1 MNAKRSSFRLVT
13 MIALIAMLAAT
24 PASVEADHSFLGFH
38 WPREENPF
46 SLRFG
51 DNVSSGW
58 DSHLR
63 ETAEEWSESSVLNVR
78 VVEGST
84 TGRRCVPSN
93 RRVQVC
99 SAAYGDNGILYV
111 STIWV
116 IDSHITQ
123 GTIQLNDTYLNAAPF
138 NTRPW
143 RRYIMCQQIGFTLGL
158 DLQDFDPFNTNLGS
172 CTDVTFNPSGPPR
185 NTKPNRHDFD
195 MLKQIYAHLDGT
207 VDDLTLASR
216 ASPDFDALAN
226 ADARTAESW
235 GAKTLESADG
245 RSALY
250 TRDFGNGLMTLT
262 FVSWAK

>member
-1 MNAKRSSFRLVT
+1 MLIKKSSFRLV
-13 MIALIAMLAAT
+13 MAIALIAMLATT
-24 PASVEADHSFLGFH
+24 PASVGADHSFLGFH
-38 WPREENPF
+38 WPRAENPF
-46 SLRFG
+46 TLRFG

-63 ETAEEWSESSVLNVR
+63 ETAEEWSASSVLNLR

-111 STIWV
+111 ATIWV
-116 IDSHITQ
+116 INSHITQ

-143 RRYIMCQQIGFTLGL
+143 RRYILCQQIGFTLGL
-158 DLQDFDPFNTNLGS
+158 DLQDFDPTNKNLGS
-172 CTDVTFNPSGPPR
+172 CTDVTFNPSGPPS
-185 NTKPNRHDFD
+185 NKEPNRHDYE
-195 MLKQIYAHLDGT
+195 MLKQIYAHLDGDT
-207 VDDLTLASR
+207 DDLTLASP
-216 ASPDFDALAN
+216 ALDALAN
-226 ADARTAESW
+226 ADALTAENW

-245 RSALY
+245 SSALY
-250 TRDFGNGLMTLT
+250 VRDLGNGLTTHTL
-262 FVSWAK
+262 VSWAR